1 MIFPSLISISLLL
14 LLLPDAFGAKLN
26 LNPKQLN
33 QVHSILLHSIQ
44 QHEQH
49 LLEPLVENEIFC
61 KCNVEECDT
70 ELVHIAG
77 PTARGMCRARGGV
90 CRQSVVY
97 KDDGRAKATLDCQPP
112 EALIPPYKPFICENM
127 NGASTRDFVLCCN
140 ETSFCNDYDV
150 PVPKM
155 PPQVSTKSWPWL
167 IVVFVVACIFSFA
180 GLVVGIFWFR
190 SPHSKQCMQSFLTC
204 FPAAQNSMAY
214 YAANSGLNKLLDD
227 IEAQTRHQDTD
238 PDCENQVLVRRTIA
252 RQIKLVE
259 ALARGRYGDVWLG
272 DWKGEKVAVKIFEA
286 RDEHSWH
293 RETEIYST
301 NMLRHNNL
309 LRWIASDNKD
319 TGTATQ
325 LWLITE
331 YMRNGSLYD
340 FLEKNSVSLDE
351 AVQFV
356 RSLAHGLSYLHT
368 EVPGITNKPAIAHRD
383 IKSRN
388 ILVKNDMTLVI
399 ADLGLAVRNLP
410 DGIDLPDTSRGGT
423 VRYMAPEVLNGRIM
437 KNSFKAYMNADMYS
451 FSLVVW
457 EITRRSRVIH
467 NNDPHPYLVPYQEF
481 VPREPTVDE
490 MRDCV
495 CRERNRPTIL
505 TEWQTNPISKELQ
518 RIMVETWTDQSNSR
532 LTALNVRN
540 NLDRLCEKENIK
552 IMT

>member
-1 MIFPSLISISLLL
+1 MISLLL
-14 LLLPDAFGAKLN
+14 LLCCLKSSLVLGGKANYTA
-26 LNPKQLN
+26 Q
-33 QVHSILLHSIQ
+33 QISHIHSVLIHSLE

-49 LLEPLVENEIFC
+49 LNHPLVENEIFC
-61 KCNVEECDT
+61 KCNVDDCDS
-70 ELVHIAG
+70 ELVQIVG
-77 PTARGMCRARGGV
+77 ETARGMCRARRGV

-97 KDDGRAKATLDCQPP
+97 MTNGNAKATLDCIAPMDLSPP
-112 EALIPPYKPFICENM
+112 EKPFVCQNM
-127 NGASTRDFVLCCN
+127 KGAGSKDFVLCCN

-155 PPQVSTKSWPWL
+155 PQVTTKSWPWL
-167 IVVFVVACIFSFA
+167 IVIFIVACVFSFA

-190 SPHSKQCMQSFLTC
+190 SPHSKECMQAFLTC
-204 FPAAQNSMAY
+204 FPGAQSTMSY
-214 YAANSGLNKLLDD
+214 YSANSGLNKLLDD
-227 IEAQTRHQDTD
+227 IESQTKPHNDGGETG
-238 PDCENQVLVRRTIA
+238 NNVLVRRTIA
-252 RQIKLVE
+252 RQIQLVE
-259 ALARGRYGDVWLG
+259 SLARGRYGDVWLG
-272 DWKGEKVAVKIFEA
+272 DWKGEKVAVKIFQA

-319 TGTATQ
+319 TGASTQ

-331 YMRNGSLYD
+331 YMRQGSLYD
-340 FLEKNSVSLDE
+340 YLEKNAVSLDE

-368 EVPGITNKPAIAHRD
+368 EIPGITNKPAIAHRD

-410 DGIDLPDTSRGGT
+410 QSIDNPDPSRGGT
-423 VRYMAPEVLNGRIM
+423 VRYLAPEYLSGRIM
-437 KNSFKAYMNADMYS
+437 KNVFKSYINADMYS
-451 FSLVVW
+451 FALVVW
-457 EITRRSRVIH
+457 EITRRARVVH
-467 NNDPHPYLVPYQEF
+467 NQDPHAYQIPYQEF
-481 VPREPTVDE
+481 VPREPTTEE

-505 TEWQTNPISKELQ
+505 PEWQTNPISKELQ
-518 RIMVETWTDQSNSR
+518 RIMVETWTEQSNSR

-540 NLDRLCEKENIK
+540 TLDKLCEQENLT